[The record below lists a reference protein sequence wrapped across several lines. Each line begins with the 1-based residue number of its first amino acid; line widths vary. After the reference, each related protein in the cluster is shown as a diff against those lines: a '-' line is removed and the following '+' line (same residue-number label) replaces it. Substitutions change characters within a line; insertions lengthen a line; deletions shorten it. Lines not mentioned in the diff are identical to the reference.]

1 MKHGSDP
8 CFLNRRRPQQ
18 NLIMP
23 TTDLNAGHPTDYHW
37 KPNQFKFRIK
47 VVFLS
52 PDELAMV
59 KRNESYYLFYKSR
72 DREQS
77 PPSLPAS
84 PAYYTN
90 VCAIWVF
97 HAK

>member
-23 TTDLNAGHPTDYHW
+23 TTDLNAGHPTDFHW
-37 KPNQFKFRIK
+37 KPNQLKLRIK

-52 PDELAMV
+52 SDELTMV

-77 PPSLPAS
+77 HPAS
-84 PAYYTN
+84 PLTPPMTQMYVRYGYSA
-90 VCAIWVF
+90 
-97 HAK
+97 